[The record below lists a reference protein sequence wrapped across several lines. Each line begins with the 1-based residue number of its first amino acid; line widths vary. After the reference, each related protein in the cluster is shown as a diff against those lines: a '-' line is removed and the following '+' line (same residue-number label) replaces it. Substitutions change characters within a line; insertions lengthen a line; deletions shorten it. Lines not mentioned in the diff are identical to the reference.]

1 MNNLKDFSFFKGV
14 TTTGTSNVLVTA
26 NRGETLT
33 IEVYGTATSFSL
45 KVQGIVD
52 ADNANSWTDIGWYN
66 TVFEKGTNITIKG
79 IYTIPVY
86 SIFKTRIVI
95 ESISGGNLTVF
106 GKVGE

>member
-1 MNNLKDFSFFKGV
+1 MNNLKDFLFFKEK
-14 TTTGTSNVLVTA
+14 TTTGTSSTMVVA

-33 IEVYGTATSFSL
+33 IEVYGTATAFSL

-52 ADNANSWTDIGWYN
+52 AENANSWTDLGWYN
-66 TVFEKGTNITIKG
+66 TVFAKGTNITTKG
-79 IYTIPVY
+79 IYTIPIY
-86 SIFKTRIVI
+86 SIFKTQIVI